1 MERINAQIGGREAF
15 RTIKTVRLRMTIEQN
30 TTPGLVIVII

>member
-1 MERINAQIGGREAF
+1 MERINAQIGGRKAS

-30 TTPGLVIVII
+30 TKPRLVIVII